1 MKLDRISGRIASIAF
16 AISTMFSFTSCDLF
30 FDLIENPVQPQVVDA
45 IVDKTGAS
53 AAEVTS
59 LLNEAMLTPEVQ
71 QAINN
76 NESFTINVAVPG
88 GSSAAGETITVPVSG
103 GEGKNGG
110 EVTITFTNAVT
121 GTSDS
126 NPLNFTAAN
135 ASTASEGAQGSGN
148 SDNKLTIN
156 MPSGSTGLVIT
167 IDLPDTSVTLST
179 NGTTVY
185 KQVTARTA
193 LNTLIVDKGVT
204 IEDFVASGGRL
215 LIKEGGKVNR
225 LVFAPRQY
233 LLPPHYDHTNLFLD
247 YNGAFGLA
255 IMKVEGD
262 YDNPENW
269 TTFAVQEDGEWYRF
283 KNLKILP
290 PIDCPYMN
298 IKGGPGPH
306 GEIPILNSLTIADG
320 GAALFSTHGPMFD
333 ENGEYIG
340 EGEMSYRQL
349 KTVITGEGDDAR
361 LYYESGTSFNGFPSI
376 TNVKVVPQPEEWV
389 QWDMAIN
396 GFSKISED
404 CLFAADWYSINDYS
418 VNNKVTLKNCIFEGY
433 RSQNP
438 DAKSMSIET
447 PENPQDFSEITITF
461 DGCTFRDVSIKT
473 SLTEGVPVYD
483 EHGEPIHGYGYW
495 DNGYVFTQDASESE
509 SHGGWPDI
517 KRDPIDFTNVDLD
530 FTIKFI
536 NGCKLND
543 NTISEIGD
551 IPNEWVNNWVSG
563 WNKAANN
570 KVHLSI
576 IIGTNTYMLEWIVDN
591 VTPENSHWEFVL
603 Q

>member
-1 MKLDRISGRIASIAF
+1 MKQDRLFNRIAGFMF
-16 AISTMFSFTSCDLF
+16 ALTTMFSFTSCELW
-30 FDLIENPVQPQVVDA
+30 FDLIENPVPPEVVDA
-45 IVDKTGAS
+45 IVEKTGAS

-59 LLNEAMLTPEVQ
+59 LLSEAMLTPEVQ

-88 GSSAAGETITVPVSG
+88 GSSAAGETIIVPVSG

-135 ASTASEGAQGSGN
+135 ASSASEGAQGSGN

-156 MPSGSTGLVIT
+156 MPSGSSGLVIT
-167 IDLPDTSVTLST
+167 IDLPDTSVTLTT

-204 IEDFVASGGRL
+204 IEDFVAGGGRL

-225 LVFAPRQY
+225 LVFAPRLYTQ
-233 LLPPHYDHTNLFLD
+233 PPFYDHTNLFLD

-255 IMKVEGD
+255 IMNVEGD

-306 GEIPILNSLTIADG
+306 GEIPILNSLTIANG

-333 ENGEYIG
+333 ENGDYIG
-340 EGEMSYRQL
+340 EGETSYRQL

-418 VNNKVTLKNCIFEGY
+418 VNNKVTLKNCVFEGF
-433 RSQNP
+433 RNSN
-438 DAKSMSIET
+438 ARSMSIET

-461 DGCTFRDVSIKT
+461 DGCTFRDVSINT
-473 SLTEGVPVYD
+473 SLTDGIPALD
-483 EHGEPIHGYGYW
+483 EHGEPIHGYCYW
-495 DNGYVFTQDASESE
+495 DDNLHKIVFTTEQPTVENY
-509 SHGGWPDI
+509 WQDI

-543 NTISEIGD
+543 NTISAIGD
-551 IPNEWVNNWVSG
+551 IPNEWVNSWVGG
-563 WNKAANN
+563 WNKAA
-570 KVHLSI
+570 KDQVHLTI
-576 IIGTNTYMLEWIVDN
+576 FIGTNTYKLQWIEDTNHQDN
-591 VTPENSHWEFVL
+591 GYWGFVL
-603 Q
+603 QQ